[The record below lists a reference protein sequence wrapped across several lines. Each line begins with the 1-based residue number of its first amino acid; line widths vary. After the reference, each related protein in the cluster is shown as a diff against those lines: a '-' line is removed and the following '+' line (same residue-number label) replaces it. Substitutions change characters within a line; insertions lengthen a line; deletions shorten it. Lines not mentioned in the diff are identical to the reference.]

1 MVRGWEWP
9 GREVRGPKCCVNTGV
24 LHLGEGEE
32 EEEEEEGRWKRMCLT
47 CSGYGLGLVTD

>member
-1 MVRGWEWP
+1 M
-9 GREVRGPKCCVNTGV
+9 RGPKCGVNTGV